1 MNLCVLIMI
10 CIKTKSGFNQT
21 LSKRHQH
28 HNQFILDLLHA
39 PLGCI
44 CTVSTLAAMIKAV
57 LCYSKKKKKNI
68 PQGALSETLKVKSQ
82 LHLSSHPPISIPPH
96 GRAHAFT
103 GHCTLTADRSTAGA
117 AGAGAG
123 SGAGAGAGA
132 GAGSAF
138 LAGALTS
145 FLGAISADSRNYF
158 DPEAQTIPALGDN
171 TRSVEQ
177 SGGDSEQEVTVWAY
191 IYEAIFPLD
200 PRQRCPRVRIG

>member
-1 MNLCVLIMI
+1 M
-10 CIKTKSGFNQT
+10 
-21 LSKRHQH
+21 
-28 HNQFILDLLHA
+28 D
-39 PLGCI
+39 
-44 CTVSTLAAMIKAV
+44 TLAPMIKAV
-57 LCYSKKKKKNI
+57 LCYSKEKRRRRKKKKII
-68 PQGALSETLKVKSQ
+68 PRGEPSEPLKKVKSQ
-82 LHLSSHPPISIPPH
+82 LQLSSHPPISIPPH

-132 GAGSAF
+132 GSAF

-158 DPEAQTIPALGDN
+158 DPEAQTIPGAGDN

-177 SGGDSEQEVTVWAY
+177 SGGDSEQEITVWVY

>member
-1 MNLCVLIMI
+1 MRHWAAFALCARWQLW
-10 CIKTKSGFNQT
+10 
-21 LSKRHQH
+21 SKQSSV
-28 HNQFILDLLHA
+28 IL
-39 PLGCI
+39 
-44 CTVSTLAAMIKAV
+44 
-57 LCYSKKKKKNI
+57 KKKKKNGKKIKNI
-68 PQGALSETLKVKSQ
+68 PQGALSEPLKVKSQ
-82 LHLSSHPPISIPPH
+82 LHLSSHPSTSIPPH

-132 GAGSAF
+132 GSAF

-158 DPEAQTIPALGDN
+158 DPEAQTIPGLVDN
-171 TRSVEQ
+171 TRSAEQ